1 MIKLLNNLVVSVDD
15 LSYTLQKYEGKQVVT
30 VKDKETGLE
39 KQVEKDKYTPI
50 GYFASLKGALLSAK
64 EYLFKQNLKDSVKT
78 LDEAFKELIR
88 INKEFENIIS
98 K

>member
-1 MIKLLNNLVVSVDD
+1 MAEND
-15 LSYTLQKYEGKQVVT
+15 LTEYKCPYGI
-30 VKDKETGLE
+30 VK
-39 KQVEKDKYTPI
+39 V
-50 GYFASLKGALLSAK
+50 AAK
-64 EYLFKQNLKDSVKT
+64 EYLFKKKLKDSVYT

>member
-64 EYLFKQNLKDSVKT
+64 EYLFKQKIKDGVNT

>member
-1 MIKLLNNLVVSVDD
+1 MTWVIHYK
-15 LSYTLQKYEGKQVVT
+15 KYEGKQVVT

>member
-1 MIKLLNNLVVSVDD
+1 MIELLNDLVISVDD
-15 LSYTLQKYEGKQVVT
+15 LSYTLQKYEGKQMVT
-30 VKDKETGLE
+30 VKDKTTGLE
-39 KQVEKDKYTPI
+39 KQVENDKYTPI
-50 GYFASLKGALLSAK
+50 GYFTSLKGALMAAK
-64 EYLFKQNLKDSVKT
+64 KYLFKKKLKDSVYT

>member
-1 MIKLLNNLVVSVDD
+1 MIELLNDLVISVDD

-30 VKDKETGLE
+30 VKDKTTGLE

-50 GYFASLKGALLSAK
+50 GYFTSLQCALLSAK
-64 EYLFKQNLKDSVKT
+64 EYLFKQNLKDDVNT
-78 LDEAFKELIR
+78 LDEALKKLVK

>member
-1 MIKLLNNLVVSVDD
+1 MIELLNNLVISVDD
-15 LSYTLQKYEGKQVVT
+15 LSYTLQKYEGKQVVI

-50 GYFASLKGALLSAK
+50 GYFTSLKGALLSAK
-64 EYLFKQNLKDSVKT
+64 EYLFKQNLKGSVKT
-78 LDEAFKELIR
+78 LDEAFNELIR